1 MLNGVP
7 ETVTFDRKVY
17 RLHMF
22 EFVAY
27 PDIQRD
33 ATRKPTCYE
42 TIKWCPRGLRLARVP
57 LPGASDVRLA
67 ARNER

>member
-22 EFVAY
+22 EFV
-27 PDIQRD
+27 PIQRD